1 MGDISSVVCLC
12 EYLITYQSE
21 RRASEIGV
29 KLLVFFTFF
38 INFFFKTLIKSIFY
52 CQTVPLEHLLLMYV
66 VKIVYQASLLS
77 FPSWVSLA
85 IFCFRSMSNGNFL
98 FSSASIV
105 IGRRFTDA
113 YELRVMAAVEL
124 YVNATYYAQHPTLK
138 LVYGKSQL
146 VIVGKLFSS

>member
-38 INFFFKTLIKSIFY
+38 INFFFKTLIKSIIY

-77 FPSWVSLA
+77 FPS
-85 IFCFRSMSNGNFL
+85 
-98 FSSASIV
+98 
-105 IGRRFTDA
+105 
-113 YELRVMAAVEL
+113 
-124 YVNATYYAQHPTLK
+124 
-138 LVYGKSQL
+138 
-146 VIVGKLFSS
+146 